1 MRTYHRKTNSYEFP
15 KFVFYD
21 TFQDF
26 CQKYSRIFCMKGVEN
41 QIFNANSLMKIVKAI
56 FITKVASEVQSPFKL
71 AKGSEP
77 RPLQYIL

>member
-1 MRTYHRKTNSYEFP
+1 
-15 KFVFYD
+15 
-21 TFQDF
+21 
-26 CQKYSRIFCMKGVEN
+26 MKGVEN